1 MFRKIREEV
10 GLEFIESM
18 QEEWQ
23 LQVMIGVGWRE
34 GGKEIRRIV
43 LEYIKKAYEVRK
55 NYVK

>member
-1 MFRKIREEV
+1 
-10 GLEFIESM
+10 M

-43 LEYIKKAYEVRK
+43 LDQESVRSK
-55 NYVK
+55 EELCQMK